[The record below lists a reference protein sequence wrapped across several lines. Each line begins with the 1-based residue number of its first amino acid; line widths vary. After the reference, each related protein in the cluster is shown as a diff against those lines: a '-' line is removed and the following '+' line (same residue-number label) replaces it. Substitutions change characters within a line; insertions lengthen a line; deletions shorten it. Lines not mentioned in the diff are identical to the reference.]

1 MFKGLKEHVRVLG
14 KVNRK
19 GERQLVP
26 VGTLVAYVD
35 NGEVLVGYSKVN
47 TTKKDKFYPE
57 NGVDLAEIRAVI
69 LKYRLEG
76 FGIRVD
82 RGGFAFVNVDTEP
95 VKERIFPYAI
105 QKALP
110 AFLVR
115 CEKYFKNTP
124 LVKWAALVRQVMPV

>member
-26 VGTLVAYVD
+26 VGTLVAFVD

-57 NGVDLAEIRAVI
+57 NGVDLAEIRAVA
-69 LKYRLEG
+69 LKYRLED
-76 FGIRVD
+76 FGVRVD
-82 RGGFAFVNVDTEP
+82 KRGFAFVNVNTVP
-95 VKERIFPYAI
+95 TRERIFPYAI
-105 QKALP
+105 QFALP
-110 AFLVR
+110 AFLLR
-115 CEKYFKNTP
+115 CEKYFKDTP
-124 LVKWAALVRQVMPV
+124 LVEWAALVRAAMPV